1 MTDRLDLPALGDYL
15 REHPPS
21 VVIHDTTAS
30 GRRGDSHQ
38 LDATRWLERLADV
51 LGCSPSW
58 LLETGR
64 VTIDD
69 LDERAHIGRA
79 ARLIRSYG
87 WETPPAPAQ
96 ARKGESLNRDFPGIR
111 FDTGLSGNGEP
122 QHRHLTA
129 ATASPAWQQ
138 ARDQYHRH
146 LFGCRACYAPT
157 GRHCATGA
165 ELRAAYDSTPM
176 EARP

>member
-1 MTDRLDLPALGDYL
+1 MTDRLDLPALGEFL
-15 REHPPS
+15 RHSAPPII
-21 VVIHDTTAS
+21 VHDITAPA
-30 GRRGDSHQ
+30 RRGASHQ

-58 LLETGR
+58 LVETGR

-87 WETPPAPAQ
+87 WETPPAPVQSRKAGRVMSDFPTSKQ
-96 ARKGESLNRDFPGIR
+96 APAFTHDGESQQPHQ
-111 FDTGLSGNGEP
+111 S
-122 QHRHLTA
+122 A
-129 ATASPAWQQ
+129 ATASAAWRQ

-157 GRHCATGA
+157 GRHCVAGA
-165 ELRAAYDSTPM
+165 ELRAVYDSTPL
-176 EARP
+176 E

>member
-1 MTDRLDLPALGDYL
+1 MTDRLDLHALGDFL
-15 REHPPS
+15 RGHPPS
-21 VVIHDTTAS
+21 VVVHDNTAS

-64 VTIDD
+64 VTTDD
-69 LDERAHIGRA
+69 LDERGHVGRA

-87 WETPPAPAQ
+87 WEVPPAPAQ
-96 ARKGESLNRDFPGIR
+96 ARKADRVMSDFPALLV
-111 FDTGLSGNGEP
+111 DTGLSGNEEP

-129 ATASPAWQQ
+129 ATASPAWRQ
-138 ARDQYHRH
+138 ARDQYHGH

-157 GRHCATGA
+157 GRHCTTGSD
-165 ELRAAYDSTPM
+165 LRQQYDSTPM
-176 EARP
+176 ECTL